1 MIRRDG
7 EETREEGEVTSERT
21 REEGGRE
28 REREAR
34 DRDREGKGER
44 ERSLENYK
52 LYVVPNRPSK
62 IIPVHPAAIMN
73 M

>member
-1 MIRRDG
+1 MNGGNGGMDG
-7 EETREEGEVTSERT
+7 ETREGR
-21 REEGGRE
+21 EGGSPRE
-28 REREAR
+28 RERPP
-34 DRDREGKGER
+34 
-44 ERSLENYK
+44 ENYK